1 MRWSTYRDDVTPST
15 TATPT
20 AGIFSRT
27 YLITTLGTTALVFLS
42 AFESLAVTTV
52 MPVVSA
58 DLGGR
63 GEYAT
68 AFAATL
74 AASVLG
80 MVAAGGW
87 ADRRGPGKPLLAAIT
102 VFAAGL
108 LAASL
113 APNMEFFVA
122 ARFLQGLGSGGISV
136 TLYVTV
142 ALVFPPAL
150 RPAVFGAFASAWVL
164 PSLVGPFLAAL
175 VAQTFGWPWVFSGV
189 LVLVLVAASAVVPAL
204 LRVPAAEG
212 SREPLPRSR
221 FLAAT
226 GVAVAVVAVS
236 SAGTAGSWRW
246 LVAALALAV
255 LVVAVRPLLPRGTLT
270 AHRGLPATVLLRG
283 LLAATFFSTEVYLP
297 LMLHERFGLPL
308 WLAGATLTAAAI
320 TWASASAVQ
329 GRLGPRLPHAR
340 AVRIGTV
347 LLLVGVLVQAVV
359 AALTPGDVAAGL
371 ASALGWACAGAGM
384 GLGFPR
390 TTVLVLEQSPAGQE
404 GAGSAALTISDA
416 AGGGTAVAL
425 TGLVFAALG
434 AVSAWAGFAG
444 TLPVCVVLAVVALL
458 VARRV
463 HGSQEAH

>member
-1 MRWSTYRDDVTPST
+1 MTQST
-15 TATPT
+15 TATPS
-20 AGIFSRT
+20 AGIFSRR
-27 YLITTLGTTALVFLS
+27 YVITTLGTTALVFLS

-52 MPVVSA
+52 MPLVSA

-87 ADRRGPGKPLLAAIT
+87 ADRRGPGGPLVAAIT
-102 VFAAGL
+102 VFALGL
-108 LAASL
+108 LAAAL
-113 APNMEFFVA
+113 APTMEFFVA

-136 TLYVTV
+136 TLYVVV

-175 VAQTFGWPWVFSGV
+175 VAETFGWHWVFSGV
-189 LVLVLVAASAVVPAL
+189 LLLVLLAAGAVLPTL
-204 LRVPAAEG
+204 LRVPPAT
-212 SREPLPRSR
+212 STQNPLPRNR
-221 FLAAT
+221 FVAAA
-226 GVAVAVVAVS
+226 GVAVAVVALS
-236 SAGTAGSWRW
+236 SAGTAGAWRW
-246 LVAALALAV
+246 LVAVVAVVV
-255 LVVAVRPLLPRGTLT
+255 LVVCVRPLLPVGTLV
-270 AHRGLPATVLLRG
+270 AHRGMPATVLLRG

-297 LMLHERFGLPL
+297 LMLHERFDLEL

-320 TWASASAVQ
+320 AWASASAVQ
-329 GRLGPRLPHAR
+329 GRLGQRLPHAR

-347 LLLVGVLVQAVV
+347 LLLVGVLAQAAV
-359 AALTPGDVAAGL
+359 ALLSPAAGV
-371 ASALGWACAGAGM
+371 AGAACALGWFVAGAGM
-384 GLGFPR
+384 GLAFPR
-390 TTVLVLEQSPAGQE
+390 TTVLVLEQSPAGAE

-416 AGGGTAVAL
+416 AGGGTAMAL
-425 TGLVFAALG
+425 TGLVFGALG
-434 AVSAWAGFAG
+434 TLSVWAGFAG
-444 TLPVCVVLAVVALL
+444 TLPLCVVFAVLALV

-463 HGSQEAH
+463 SQEAH

>member
-1 MRWSTYRDDVTPST
+1 MRWSTYRDGVNPST
-15 TATPT
+15 TAAPS

-27 YLITTLGTTALVFLS
+27 YLVTTLGTTALVFLT

-52 MPVVSA
+52 MPVVST

-87 ADRRGPGKPLLAAIT
+87 ADRRGPGKPLLAAIA

-113 APNMEFFVA
+113 APTMEFFVA

-136 TLYVTV
+136 TLYVVV
-142 ALVFPPAL
+142 ALVFPPTL

-189 LVLVLVAASAVVPAL
+189 LVLVLVAASAVLPAL
-204 LRVPAAEG
+204 VRVPAATT
-212 SREPLPRSR
+212 SPHPLPRSR
-221 FLAAT
+221 FLAAA
-226 GVAVAVVAVS
+226 GVSVAVVAVS
-236 SAGTAGSWRW
+236 SAGGAGPWRW
-246 LVAALALAV
+246 SVAAVAVLV
-255 LVVAVRPLLPRGTLT
+255 LVVALRPLLPAGTLT
-270 AHRGLPATVLLRG
+270 ARRGLPATVLLRG

-320 TWASASAVQ
+320 AWASASAVQ
-329 GRLGPRLPHAR
+329 GRLGERLPHGR
-340 AVRIGTV
+340 AVRTGTV

-359 AALTPGDVAAGL
+359 AALAPGAAVAGL
-371 ASALGWACAGAGM
+371 ACALGWSCAGAGM

-416 AGGGTAVAL
+416 AGGGTAMAL
-425 TGLVFAALG
+425 TGLVFGALG
-434 AVSAWAGFAG
+434 SVSARAGFAG
-444 TLPVCVVLAVVALL
+444 TFPLCVVFAVLALR

-463 HGSQEAH
+463 RGSQEAH